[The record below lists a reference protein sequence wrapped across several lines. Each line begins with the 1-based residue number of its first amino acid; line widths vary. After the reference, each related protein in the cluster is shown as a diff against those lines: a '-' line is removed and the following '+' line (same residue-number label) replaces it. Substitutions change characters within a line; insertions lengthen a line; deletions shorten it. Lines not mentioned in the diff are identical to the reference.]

1 MAGLAELQDWMLASI
16 LDARAAGARDHVR
29 GDNRLTAENR
39 IAIYAQGYRQRL
51 LECLRGE
58 FPLLA
63 ALAGP
68 SAFDL
73 FAQGYI
79 AAHPSR
85 SYTLYEFG
93 AGFADYLD
101 GARPAGDGSAPEA
114 IPAALARVERARS
127 EIYRARGI
135 ENESLPPG
143 DSHADPLIAA
153 MFGLDRRR
161 YWRPDSVRLLSLP
174 FDFTETLAQA
184 EDPPLP
190 AFQPWQVAA
199 ARTHYRVDFLTLEG
213 WQYDW
218 LSSLP
223 AEAAEAALLPHGDAR
238 LASWIPV
245 AIARGLVVPRA

>member
-1 MAGLAELQDWMLASI
+1 MAGLAELQDWMQASI
-16 LDARAAGARDHVR
+16 LQADAGEARAHVR
-29 GDNRLTAENR
+29 GDNRLTAEDR

-51 LECLRGE
+51 LDCLRGE
-58 FPLLA
+58 FSVLA

-68 SAFDL
+68 STFEL
-73 FAQGYI
+73 FARGYI

-85 SYTLYEFG
+85 SYTLYAFG

-101 GARPAGDGSAPEA
+101 AARPAGDAAAPEA

-135 ENESLPPG
+135 ESEPLPLS
-143 DSHADPLIAA
+143 DTHADPLIAA

-161 YWRPDSVRLLSLP
+161 YWRPDSVRLLDLP
-174 FDFTETLAQA
+174 FDFTETLAHA

-190 AFQPWQVAA
+190 AFQPWQVAV
-199 ARTHYRVDFLTLEG
+199 ARTHYRVDFLTLEA
-213 WQYDW
+213 WQHDW

-223 AEAAEAALLPHGDAR
+223 EDAAAAAPLPHGDVR

-245 AIARGLVVPRA
+245 AVARGLVVPRA